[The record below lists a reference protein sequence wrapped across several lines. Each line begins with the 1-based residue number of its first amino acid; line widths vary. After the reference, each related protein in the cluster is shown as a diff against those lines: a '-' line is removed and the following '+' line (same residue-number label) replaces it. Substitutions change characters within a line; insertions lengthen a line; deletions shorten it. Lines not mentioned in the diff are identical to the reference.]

1 MFPDEMA
8 QPGSLSSRDEKKFDS
23 VFVSHGPNHPNLRDK
38 DRMGCLGDC
47 QIEISGASHWQHQCA
62 AEVTLALGQVISDLI
77 GRWVVARL
85 CVLRRAAS
93 ACSVSRQST

>member
-23 VFVSHGPNHPNLRDK
+23 VFVSLGPNHPNLRDK

-47 QIEISGASHWQHQCA
+47 QYRDLRSFP
-62 AEVTLALGQVISDLI
+62 LAT
-77 GRWVVARL
+77 
-85 CVLRRAAS
+85 
-93 ACSVSRQST
+93 SVRC